1 VIATVGAPPGRMPN
15 NGRYGWYKDHEGR
28 EWQRVSTLI
37 KKVETDT
44 YNLDQWKLRQVAEG
58 LAVRDDLVL
67 AVKAMGRPS
76 DRPDGQW
83 SSEDRAK
90 LRDIVK
96 AAMEAAKER
105 DGGRVGTAVHDLTE
119 RIDRGEALASVLRG
133 LPAPAAADLDA
144 YAALIKLN
152 HWRSVE
158 IERTVV
164 CDELDVAGTIDR
176 VYEIPGLTDILGEWV
191 CQHGHDH
198 GMGNSSVIGDV
209 KTENDPTK
217 NGLHIGPQEGIYSRA
232 LRMWLPTPE
241 YVPAPCVR
249 QDVGVVVHVRNGQ
262 AIPLFINLRE
272 GWEAAQAARAQAD
285 RERRAKR
292 DFGSAGSWFAPVP
305 GIVERNPVAAKLDAL
320 TAGAVA
326 ADYGNPARPGPGQVG
341 EVVTVAGIDF
351 TRLVSAEDAPSA
363 IVAGGTTQCAN
374 CAPLVAKA
382 SATRVDGTEHNA
394 PCAACGQL
402 CPSPYAPT
410 EQVAVT
416 RPDGMTEWQPTSLA
430 EQYPGEDAQR
440 RKMLID
446 AIWQATEL
454 DHLARLWRAAERE
467 NVPWTGP
474 VEMAGNA
481 RRRQIECV
489 QRALHTGTDPGRDK
503 CACGWMPGVPA

>member
-1 VIATVGAPPGRMPN
+1 MIATVGAPPGRMPN

-341 EVVTVAGIDF
+341 AGPVA
-351 TRLVSAEDAPSA
+351 
-363 IVAGGTTQCAN
+363 
-374 CAPLVAKA
+374 
-382 SATRVDGTEHNA
+382 
-394 PCAACGQL
+394 
-402 CPSPYAPT
+402 

-467 NVPWTGP
+467 SVPWTGP

>member
-1 VIATVGAPPGRMPN
+1 MIATVAVGPPGRMPTA
-15 NGRYGWYKDHEGR
+15 GRWGWYKDHEGR

-83 SSEDRAK
+83 SAEDKAK

-119 RIDRGEALASVLRG
+119 RIDRGEPLASVLRG

-158 IERTVV
+158 IERTVA
-164 CDELDVAGTIDR
+164 CDELNVAGTIDR
-176 VYEIPGLTDILGEWV
+176 IYEIPGLTDILGEWI

-209 KTENDPTK
+209 KTENDPTR
-217 NGLHIGPQEGIYSRA
+217 NGLHIGPQLGIYSRS

-241 YVPAPCVR
+241 YVPTPCVR
-249 QDVGVVVHVRNGQ
+249 QDVGIVVHVRNGQ
-262 AIPLFINLRE
+262 AVPLFINLRE
-272 GWEAAQAARAQAD
+272 GWEAAQAARTQAD

-305 GIVERNPVAAKLDAL
+305 GIVERSPVAARLDAL

-326 ADYGNPARPGPGQVG
+326 ADYANPARPGPGQVG
-341 EVVTVAGIDF
+341 EVVTVGGIDF
-351 TRLVSAEDAPSA
+351 TRLVSAEGAPGVIA
-363 IVAGGTTQCAN
+363 AGGTPSVTVTTTFADA
-374 CAPLVAKA
+374 APIA
-382 SATRVDGTEHNA
+382 S
-394 PCAACGQL
+394 
-402 CPSPYAPT
+402 T

-416 RPDGMTEWQPTSLA
+416 RPDGMTEWQPASLA

-446 AIWQATEL
+446 AIWQAMEL

-467 NVPWTGP
+467 SVPWTGP